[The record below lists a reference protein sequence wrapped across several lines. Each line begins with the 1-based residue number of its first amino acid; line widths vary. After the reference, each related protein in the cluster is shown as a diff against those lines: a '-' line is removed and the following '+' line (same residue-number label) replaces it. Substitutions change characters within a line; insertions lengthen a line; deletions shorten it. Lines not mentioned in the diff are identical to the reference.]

1 LNILLS
7 IAVSYAIGSVSPAFI
22 LGKITGKVDIR
33 GQGDGNDGTLN
44 TAATLGIVPGLIAGH
59 FDISKGILSLFM
71 SRQFLGL
78 EGNLLLIPIGGAIAG
93 HIFPFYLRFRGG
105 QGSATAI
112 GLLLFFLIPIFASGR
127 LPLGCCYRPISK
139 RASP

>member
-1 LNILLS
+1 MNILLS

-44 TAATLGIVPGLIAGH
+44 TAATLGIVPGLITGL

-71 SRQFLGL
+71 SRQFFGL
-78 EGNLLLIPIGGAIAG
+78 EGNLLLIPIGGAHRSISSTPLIA
-93 HIFPFYLRFRGG
+93 
-105 QGSATAI
+105 
-112 GLLLFFLIPIFASGR
+112 R
-127 LPLGCCYRPISK
+127 LCLY
-139 RASP
+139 